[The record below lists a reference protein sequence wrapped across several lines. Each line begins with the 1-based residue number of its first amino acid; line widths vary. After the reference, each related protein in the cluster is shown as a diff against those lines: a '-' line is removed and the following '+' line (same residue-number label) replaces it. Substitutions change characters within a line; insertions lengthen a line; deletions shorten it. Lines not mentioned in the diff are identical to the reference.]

1 MRDEEQFLLDL
12 VGGGGNEDGKGMKI
26 EKVNV
31 VEYRSGGGDEPVVF
45 VYKLEV
51 LVEEVTL
58 VTEDRRSE
66 GVFLI

>member
-12 VGGGGNEDGKGMKI
+12 VGGGGNEDGKGVKI

-31 VEYRSGGGDEPVVF
+31 VEYRSGGGGEPVVF
-45 VYKLEV
+45 VSKLEV